1 MRFGRFGLTTVVIL
15 AALGAPAYAQQAPSG
30 SGTLPPSRGYA
41 EGVAQS
47 AFGNVTSQS
56 FGGEFG
62 IAVRPGVSIFVEGGF
77 IRDAA
82 PASLGTAAQT
92 LASAV
97 TVLAGPTT
105 YRVKEPIT
113 FGVAGVKY
121 AFPVSSSSVAPYVL
135 GGAGFAQAK
144 KDVSFTTPSGDITQ
158 YATLG
163 TDLSGSETKAMISVG
178 AGVDWLIG
186 RVVVIDLQ
194 YRYGRVFTSGDGLN
208 LNRAGVG
215 VGVRF

>member
-1 MRFGRFGLTTVVIL
+1 MRMRFGRFGLTTVVIL
-15 AALGAPAYAQQAPSG
+15 AALGAPAYAQAPSG
-30 SGTLPPSRGYA
+30 TPPPSRGYA
-41 EGVAQS
+41 EGIAQS

-135 GGAGFAQAK
+135 AGAGLAQAK

-178 AGVDWLIG
+178 AGVGWLIG
-186 RVVVIDLQ
+186 RSLVIDLQ

>member
-1 MRFGRFGLTTVVIL
+1 MRMRFGRFGLTTVVIL
-15 AALGAPAYAQQAPSG
+15 AALGAPAYAQAPSG
-30 SGTLPPSRGYA
+30 TPPPSRGYA
-41 EGVAQS
+41 EGIAQS

-62 IAVRPGVSIFVEGGF
+62 IAVRPGVSIFVEGGLV
-77 IRDAA
+77 RDAS
-82 PASLGTAAQT
+82 PASLGAAAQT

-105 YRVKEPIT
+105 YRVKEPVT

-135 GGAGFAQAK
+135 AGAGLAQAK

-178 AGVDWLIG
+178 AGVGWLIG
-186 RVVVIDLQ
+186 RALVIDLQ

>member
-1 MRFGRFGLTTVVIL
+1 MRFGLTTVVIL
-15 AALGAPAYAQQAPSG
+15 AALGTPAYAQAP

-41 EGVAQS
+41 EAVAQS

-62 IAVRPGVSIFVEGGF
+62 IAVRPGVSIFVEGGLV
-77 IRDAA
+77 RDAS
-82 PASLGTAAQT
+82 PASLGAAAQT

-105 YRVKEPIT
+105 YRVKEPVT

-121 AFPVSSSSVAPYVL
+121 AFPVSSSRVEPYVL
-135 GGAGFAQAK
+135 AGAGLAQAR

-178 AGVDWLIG
+178 AGVGWLIG
-186 RVVVIDLQ
+186 RALVIDLQ